1 MKADAIVKTW
11 FFGSLLFTL
20 VVTFMEIMTGEFN
33 RADQLV
39 NSIFILFIALVFSG
53 IASIPLFFIIS
64 DKRLN
69 ALIPKESW
77 RYVRKRQGIL
87 FLIYFVLFSV
97 LITAD
102 SLDFDINAYIALLI
116 LLGMYYLAGLFVWR
130 RELFSTKQRYFD

>member
-1 MKADAIVKTW
+1 MKSDAIVKTW

-20 VVTFMEIMTGEFN
+20 VVTIMEIMMGEFN

-39 NSIFILFIALVFSG
+39 LSIFILFIALVFSG

-64 DKRLN
+64 EKRLN
-69 ALIPKESW
+69 VLLPEESW
-77 RYVRKRQGIL
+77 RYVRKRQGTL
-87 FLIYFVLFSV
+87 FLIYFVLFSI

-116 LLGMYYLAGLFVWR
+116 LLGIYYLAGLFVWR

>member
-1 MKADAIVKTW
+1 MKSDAIVKTW
-11 FFGSLLFTL
+11 FFGSLLLTL
-20 VVTFMEIMTGEFN
+20 VVTIMEIMTGEFN

-69 ALIPKESW
+69 ALLPKESW

>member
-20 VVTFMEIMTGEFN
+20 VVTIMEIMTGEFN

-69 ALIPKESW
+69 ALLPKESW

>member
-1 MKADAIVKTW
+1 
-11 FFGSLLFTL
+11 
-20 VVTFMEIMTGEFN
+20 MEIMTGEFN

-64 DKRLN
+64 DKRLH
-69 ALIPKESW
+69 ALLPKESW

>member
-20 VVTFMEIMTGEFN
+20 VVTIMEIMTGEFN